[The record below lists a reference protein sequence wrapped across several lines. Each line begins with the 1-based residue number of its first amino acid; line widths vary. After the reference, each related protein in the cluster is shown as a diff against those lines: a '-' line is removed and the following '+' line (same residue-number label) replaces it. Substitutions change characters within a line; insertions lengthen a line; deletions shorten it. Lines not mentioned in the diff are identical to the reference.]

1 MESRSEVYSRILKI
15 LEDADVR
22 LLREFERYLIGWLR
36 LRRQSGQGKT

>member
-22 LLREFERYLIGWLR
+22 LLREFERYLIVWTS

>member
-22 LLREFERYLIGWLR
+22 LLREFERYLIVWTS
-36 LRRQSGQGKT
+36 LRRQSGQGKA

>member
-1 MESRSEVYSRILKI
+1 MESRSEVYNRILKI

-22 LLREFERYLIGWLR
+22 LLREFERYLIVWTS